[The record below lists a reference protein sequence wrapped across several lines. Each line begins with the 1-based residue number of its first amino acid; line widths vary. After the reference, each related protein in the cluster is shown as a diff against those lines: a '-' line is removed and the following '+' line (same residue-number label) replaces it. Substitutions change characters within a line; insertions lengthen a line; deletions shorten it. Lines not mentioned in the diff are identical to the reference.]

1 MFWTKEDVDHI
12 GQILVEVLGPQG
24 NLDDRRNVT
33 KNVIVA
39 TNEYGKLWY
48 GDVSGNLEY
57 VEGLCAVLTKRIGKN
72 VFVVAT
78 ENW

>member
-24 NLDDRRNVT
+24 NLIEGKDVT
-33 KNVIVA
+33 NNVIVA

-48 GDVSGNLEY
+48 GDIAGNPEY

-72 VFVVAT
+72 VFIVET

>member
-12 GQILVEVLGPQG
+12 GQILSDVLGPQG
-24 NLDDRRNVT
+24 NLIEGKRVT

-48 GDVSGNLEY
+48 GDIEGDAEY
-57 VEGLCAVLTKRIGKN
+57 ISGLCSVLTKRVGKE
-72 VFVVAT
+72 VFVVAG